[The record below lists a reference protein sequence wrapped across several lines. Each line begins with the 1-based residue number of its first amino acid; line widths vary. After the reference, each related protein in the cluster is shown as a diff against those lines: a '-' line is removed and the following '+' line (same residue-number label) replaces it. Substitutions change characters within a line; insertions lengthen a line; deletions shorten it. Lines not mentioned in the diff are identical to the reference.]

1 MPVCMA
7 SGPERKRNN
16 MSATVQSI
24 DRALDIL
31 EMLGEHPQGVQVK
44 DISAGLGLNKSTVS
58 RILSTLGERG
68 YVQRTKDSSYRLGV
82 RLVDL
87 CSVYLNSL
95 QLKTEALPFLEELRD
110 QTGLIVHL
118 GALAENEVVYLDKIS
133 SFANIRMYSQIGKR
147 AYVHS
152 TSLGRAM
159 LSCMANK
166 RVEEIL
172 HAKGMP
178 AVTERTCTDVNEF
191 LKQLD
196 VIRERGYAV
205 DDEENEIGMRCVAA
219 PILDY
224 RGDVIA
230 AVSATGFLEM
240 IPYERIDSVADYVK
254 TCAAGISR
262 SMGYW
267 KK

>member
-1 MPVCMA
+1 
-7 SGPERKRNN
+7 
-16 MSATVQSI
+16 
-24 DRALDIL
+24 
-31 EMLGEHPQGVQVK
+31 
-44 DISAGLGLNKSTVS
+44 
-58 RILSTLGERG
+58 
-68 YVQRTKDSSYRLGV
+68 
-82 RLVDL
+82 
-87 CSVYLNSL
+87 
-95 QLKTEALPFLEELRD
+95 
-110 QTGLIVHL
+110 
-118 GALAENEVVYLDKIS
+118 
-133 SFANIRMYSQIGKR
+133 MYSQIGKR

-159 LSCMANK
+159 LSCMSDK
-166 RVEEIL
+166 QVEEIL

-178 AVTERTCTDVNEF
+178 AITERTCTNVNEL

-240 IPYERIDSVADYVK
+240 IPYERIEAVAEHVK
-254 TCAAGISR
+254 ACAAGISR

-267 KK
+267 NK